1 VPVRLDRASRGRDVR
16 RYEVQ
21 QVLPFLSGEVAL
33 GVNLAPLRMTADPA
47 PGTACAAERFPDR
60 LMALAARAV
69 FPAG

>member
-33 GVNLAPLRMTADPA
+33 GVNLAPLSRDIRNC
-47 PGTACAAERFPDR
+47 PGTVMRSGSGTKIVT
-60 LMALAARAV
+60 L
-69 FPAG
+69 